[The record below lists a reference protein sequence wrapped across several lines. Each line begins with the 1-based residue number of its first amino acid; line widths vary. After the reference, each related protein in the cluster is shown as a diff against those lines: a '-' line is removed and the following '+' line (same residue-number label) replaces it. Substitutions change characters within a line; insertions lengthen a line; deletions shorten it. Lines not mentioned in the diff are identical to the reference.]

1 MYCLA
6 NNKALP
12 FEGGLTTKS
21 EAVKMRTD
29 GTAITAP
36 KNGNEKLK
44 SIIVIAIQP
53 KNENRWKN
61 AVNMKN
67 ALLAS
72 CGKLTAEPEK
82 TQEKQEEKETPAVTG
97 AVPTL
102 FEQAEK
108 AEKDKKA
115 EDNTE
120 KSTQPEETKEPVENK
135 PDVPVVKEDE
145 AKVTETNSEDT
156 AKIKPQAAEKE
167 NSVAPDVPI
176 SNDVFDEYEVT
187 KKPDT
192 QVKASTKDYGSFFD
206 DIDDTDSKKAEPV
219 KNTVSETETKKPEP
233 VKQKPEKNEIKSS
246 IPIDYKSKN
255 TKNAEADEKPRKKG
269 ATIAIITVSVIIIL
283 AVLGFV
289 GYIVY
294 NEIFAEKINNTKP
307 ATADEITTAA
317 TTVPP
322 TTVAPTTQPTTV
334 AEKEIISVIGYD
346 YESAKNKLEE
356 QGFKVAEG
364 NHLYSTLYSEGYV
377 ISQSPESGT
386 KAKPGT
392 VITLDISLG
401 EEYVEPETTA
411 PEESSQSSATENDF
425 IFANS
430 DSSYISQSEVKDL
443 SDNNLELALNE
454 IYAKR
459 GWIFSDPEL
468 SAYFNSQSWYTPR
481 YTSSEFSKNV
491 TFNEYE
497 QANIQLII
505 NEQKSR
511 GIR

>member
-1 MYCLA
+1 M
-6 NNKALP
+6 
-12 FEGGLTTKS
+12 
-21 EAVKMRTD
+21 
-29 GTAITAP
+29 
-36 KNGNEKLK
+36 
-44 SIIVIAIQP
+44 
-53 KNENRWKN
+53 
-61 AVNMKN
+61 
-67 ALLAS
+67 
-72 CGKLTAEPEK
+72 
-82 TQEKQEEKETPAVTG
+82 
-97 AVPTL
+97 
-102 FEQAEK
+102 
-108 AEKDKKA
+108 
-115 EDNTE
+115 
-120 KSTQPEETKEPVENK
+120 
-135 PDVPVVKEDE
+135 
-145 AKVTETNSEDT
+145 
-156 AKIKPQAAEKE
+156 
-167 NSVAPDVPI
+167 
-176 SNDVFDEYEVT
+176 
-187 KKPDT
+187 
-192 QVKASTKDYGSFFD
+192 
-206 DIDDTDSKKAEPV
+206 
-219 KNTVSETETKKPEP
+219 
-233 VKQKPEKNEIKSS
+233 
-246 IPIDYKSKN
+246 
-255 TKNAEADEKPRKKG
+255 
-269 ATIAIITVSVIIIL
+269 
-283 AVLGFV
+283 
-289 GYIVY
+289 
-294 NEIFAEKINNTKP
+294 
-307 ATADEITTAA
+307 
-317 TTVPP
+317 PP